1 MNNSVSDTTQPPAS
15 MNCINCGIEVNGNFC
30 SQCGQRT
37 TVKRITFREGWN
49 DFWSRVYG
57 FDGMFP
63 RTLRDLTLRPGHVA
77 RQVINGNRVL
87 YYGPVGYFFLMI
99 TLFLL
104 VLGVLGLDFTDFMKG
119 MQETMTTNPSQ
130 MQAQNKIMKIISDNL
145 RIASFVIIP
154 FQAWCARYLFF
165 RKAELNFMEHCV
177 LPLYTIGHIYWLSII
192 SAVVYKASDFML
204 FGFVQLVLSIL
215 YAGLAYI
222 SLITYQSKTKVF
234 FKGAL
239 LYLVSQL
246 IMTIT
251 FIIVGL
257 LVALLLAWLSPET
270 LKNFVNA
277 APTGS

>member
-1 MNNSVSDTTQPPAS
+1 
-15 MNCINCGIEVNGNFC
+15 MNCINCETEVIGNFC

-87 YYGPVGYFFLMI
+87 YYGPVGYFFLMV

-104 VLGVLGLDFTDFMKG
+104 ILGMLGLDFTDFMKG
-119 MQETMTTNPSQ
+119 MQEAMATNETQ
-130 MQAQNKIMKIISDNL
+130 MQAQNKVMKVISDNL

-165 RKAELNFMEHCV
+165 RKAELNFMEHSV

-192 SAVVYKASDFML
+192 SAVVYKVSDFML
-204 FGFVQLVLSIL
+204 FGVVQLVLSIL
-215 YAGLAYI
+215 YAGFAYI
-222 SLITYQSKTKVF
+222 SLITYQSKIKVF

-246 IMTIT
+246 LMTLT
-251 FIIVGL
+251 FMIIGL
-257 LVALLLAWLSPET
+257 LIVILLAWLSPET
-270 LKNFVNA
+270 LKNFLNA